1 MLAYLQMVD
10 HVKNIQSIFL
20 NQLVEE
26 GNTVLV
32 VEHHLDVIKCADWVI
47 DLGPG
52 GGESGGH
59 IVAQCP
65 PEEIANNPTSIT
77 GKYLKTLLVPN

>member
-1 MLAYLQMVD
+1 M
-10 HVKNIQSIFL
+10 H
-20 NQLVEE
+20 QLVEE

-52 GGESGGH
+52 GGESGGN
-59 IVAQCP
+59 IVALGP
-65 PEEIANNPTSIT
+65 PEDIANTTNSIT
-77 GKYLKTLLVPN
+77 GKYLNPLVLHK